1 MSTRSNA
8 AHLVAWRAFLSAH
21 AKVIRLLEE
30 EMGREQGLPLSWFDV
45 LAHLEGA
52 TEGRLRMQEL
62 AGSLVISR
70 SGLTR
75 LFDRIAGAG
84 LVAREA
90 CAEDRRGTY
99 AVITPQ
105 GRSVLKRV
113 VPGHFRAVDE
123 HFFPTPERRRR
134 PCYQPSTRERCWGR
148 ARAMSKCQ
156 QPAGSA
162 PPGGP
167 RAFSFALLP
176 RTFPVGVPSL
186 W

>member
-105 GRSVLKRV
+105 GQV
-113 VPGHFRAVDE
+113 GAQEGRARALSGRRRALL
-123 HFFPTPERRRR
+123 PTPERRRR
-134 PCYQPSTRERCWGR
+134 PCYQPSTREGVGGEPGR
-148 ARAMSKCQ
+148 
-156 QPAGSA
+156 
-162 PPGGP
+162 
-167 RAFSFALLP
+167 
-176 RTFPVGVPSL
+176 
-186 W
+186 

>member
-62 AGSLVISR
+62 ASSLVISR

-123 HFFPTPERRRR
+123 HFSRHL
-134 PCYQPSTRERCWGR
+134 SDGD
-148 ARAMSKCQ
+148 ARAISRALAKVLGASPGDEQ
-156 QPAGSA
+156 VSA
-162 PPGGP
+162 ARGE
-167 RAFSFALLP
+167 RASW
-176 RTFPVGVPSL
+176 RS
-186 W
+186 